1 MAFIPPKF
9 QPSSKGGML
18 FVNPPGVANFRALRV
33 ESGDQHLYWQPTY
46 QHILRVE
53 GAFGEFFPQAEF
65 SDNGNQ
71 VLFTKYVDKTEVLCR
86 TRALRPGERIPRGE
100 WQRFL
105 ETWTNFKRLADR
117 SDIPEDV
124 RNFIGKFGPP
134 SVERYPAAYRIYR
147 PHWYSKSRLFI
158 LWGLEPV
165 GGADFISVS
174 PEQAISEGTAR
185 AETDGEETSGDFF
198 RWLKIFLFGL
208 LALAALLF
216 LLWCL
221 LPQPI
226 VDFEVTAEAE
236 QPATTKNLTRFDLDW
251 NWGVKDYRWS
261 FAQGEPGTSTEFE
274 PKPVW
279 ALAGPHD
286 VTLEATRSTLWGL
299 LYKTDAKTLTIT
311 VADKPKPPVVITPP
325 LVPLPGLPPLTIPP
339 GGVNPP
345 DKMSPAI
352 PLPLDPRSES
362 ERPKV
367 PDVMDPSRKML
378 PGDKP
383 QPGDTMILVP
393 APDGKPA
400 PGPGQISPDGKST
413 PDRKLMPAEPNPFVP
428 KPDSEGG
435 KEPGPAGS
443 DGKMIPGEEKPMGP
457 KPKGEADKGTILVV
471 PGRDMTPGG
480 KSTPREGKPLDPNSE
495 TESGN
500 RQVPPGKMTPAEPNP
515 SVPKDGS
522 DANPPKEPKERN
534 GQMPPEGKLIP
545 LEPGR
550 PRPAPRLPA
559 PTPRAQILPV
569 PQVDIDAVNPL
580 ADGKSQDIDFSLNL
594 PKGVQLEHLE
604 VDGKEVKVP
613 PSGAF
618 RLRLPVGRHSLRIE
632 YGSTSSDLHGEVTQD
647 LDVDADQVKVIKPKT
662 RIAPP
667 VKVPGSDQPMPAVPT
682 KPRDEAAEKFDKK
695 TA

>member
-105 ETWTNFKRLADR
+105 ETWTNFKRLGDR

-216 LLWCL
+216 LLWCF

-251 NWGVKDYRWS
+251 DWGVQDYRWS
-261 FAQGEPGTSTEFE
+261 FAQGEPGTSMEFE
-274 PKPVW
+274 PKLVW
-279 ALAGPHD
+279 HLAGAHD

-299 LYKTDAKTLTIT
+299 LYKTDAKTLTIM
-311 VADKPKPPVVITPP
+311 VAEKPKPPVIDLPPVVIPGAINPPGKLRP
-325 LVPLPGLPPLTIPP
+325 LVPT
-339 GGVNPP
+339 
-345 DKMSPAI
+345 PAI
-352 PLPLDPRSES
+352 PNS
-362 ERPKV
+362 EREVETV
-367 PDVMDPSRKML
+367 PVVPVPNGKMT

-383 QPGDTMILVP
+383 M
-393 APDGKPA
+393 PDGATA
-400 PGPGQISPDGKST
+400 PGPGQMSPDGKMI
-413 PDRKLMPAEPNPFVP
+413 PDRKLMPGEPNPFVP
-428 KPDSEGG
+428 KPDSMGG
-435 KEPGPAGS
+435 KEPGTAGPN
-443 DGKMIPGEEKPMGP
+443 GKMIPGDEKAMGP
-457 KPKGEADKGTILVV
+457 KPDGEAEKGTILVV
-471 PGRDMTPGG
+471 PDGKMTPDG
-480 KSTPREGKPLDPNSE
+480 KSMPREPKPLDPKSESE
-495 TESGN
+495 TGN
-500 RQVPPGKMTPAEPNP
+500 GQVPPGKMTPGEPNS
-515 SVPKDGS
+515 SVPKSGS
-522 DANPPKEPKERN
+522 EANPPKERN
-534 GQMPPEGKLIP
+534 GQMTPDGKLIP
-545 LEPGR
+545 LVPGR
-550 PRPAPRLPA
+550 PQPAPRSPA